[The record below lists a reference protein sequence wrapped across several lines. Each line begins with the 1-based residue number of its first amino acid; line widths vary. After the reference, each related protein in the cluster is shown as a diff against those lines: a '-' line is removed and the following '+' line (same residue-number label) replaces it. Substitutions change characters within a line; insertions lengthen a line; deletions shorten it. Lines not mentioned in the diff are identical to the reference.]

1 MFMHLVHHVLQT
13 SENEKLM
20 ASCET
25 GRGPGKQLP
34 ISSSIQSEE
43 SIRKKVD
50 SRSNKAK
57 GRSVL
62 REWLHGRISRPELL
76 ANPWKDSGLT
86 ERALNEFVNFQL
98 EGHIYIWLEK
108 LPRFQYQYFFFSDPK
123 FSATLLCRSWR
134 HTVVGA
140 HSSFFSE
147 KKKIQIMNKCL
158 TKWLVQINEQSQ
170 PLHAFWSSV
179 VGPVCFHQ
187 LFFSLCHIKMNLTI

>member
-43 SIRKKVD
+43 RIRKKVD

-147 KKKIQIMNKCL
+147 KKRYRSWTSVWLSDWSKL
-158 TKWLVQINEQSQ
+158 TSNHNHYMLFYPPWL
-170 PLHAFWSSV
+170 A
-179 VGPVCFHQ
+179 
-187 LFFSLCHIKMNLTI
+187 LFVSIKFF